1 MSAIDTLIFD
11 WDGTLAD
18 SVGHI
23 VRAMQGA
30 SEAVGLD
37 VPSAHAV
44 RGIIGLA
51 LPEAAAMLFPRD
63 RHLWVAV
70 VDAYREFYLSGEQAP
85 VALFPG
91 VREALDGWRAQG
103 FRLAVATGK
112 GRNGLAR
119 ILEQHDMLDY
129 FDATRC
135 ADEAVSKPD
144 PTMLYQLLGELRASS
159 SGALMVGDSGF
170 DIQMAHNA
178 GMRALAVSY
187 GAQSR
192 DQLLAFAP
200 LHCIDSFAE
209 LPAWLRAQGAVTAQ
223 NTTERV

>member
-18 SVGHI
+18 SAGHI

-30 SEAVGLD
+30 AEAVELD
-37 VPSAHAV
+37 IPGAEAV

-51 LPEAAAMLFPRD
+51 LPEAAAALFPRRPD
-63 RHLWVAV
+63 LWAAL
-70 VDAYREFYLSGEQAP
+70 VDAYRDFYLSGEQAP
-85 VALFPG
+85 VALFAG
-91 VREALDGWRAQG
+91 VREALDGWREQG

-135 ADEAVSKPD
+135 ADEALSKPD
-144 PTMLYQLLGELRASS
+144 PTMLHQLLSELGSS
-159 SGALMVGDSGF
+159 SSAALMVGDSGF

-192 DQLLAFAP
+192 EQLLAFAP
-200 LHCIDSFAE
+200 LHCIDEFAE
-209 LPAWLRAQGAVTAQ
+209 LPAWLRAQGAATA
-223 NTTERV
+223 